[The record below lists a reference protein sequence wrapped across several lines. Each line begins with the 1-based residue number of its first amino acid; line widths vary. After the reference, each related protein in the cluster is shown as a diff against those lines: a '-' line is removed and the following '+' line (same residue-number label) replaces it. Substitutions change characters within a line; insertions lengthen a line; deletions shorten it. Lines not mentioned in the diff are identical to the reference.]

1 MQGFPVQQRL
11 LEYRCG
17 RYFYVE
23 SSDTFLPV
31 PDVPKSFNT
40 QLQASAVQ
48 LAASKDPR
56 CASGSSG
63 SSGSC

>member
-1 MQGFPVQQRL
+1 VCLLYVQGFPVQQRL

-23 SSDTFLPV
+23 SSETFLPV

-40 QLQASAVQ
+40 QLQASATL

-56 CASGSSG
+56 
-63 SSGSC
+63 